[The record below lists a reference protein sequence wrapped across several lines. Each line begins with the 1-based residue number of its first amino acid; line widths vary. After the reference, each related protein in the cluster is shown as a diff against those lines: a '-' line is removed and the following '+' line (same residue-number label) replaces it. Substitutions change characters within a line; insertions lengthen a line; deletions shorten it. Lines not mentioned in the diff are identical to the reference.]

1 MRMDFRRPVWKRVW
15 KMTFFWSEVGSGFGE
30 LGSTTP
36 PRIPK
41 STLGIELKV
50 LCYTE
55 PESGLMGGEP
65 KGWGPLNFQIDCHI
79 LIYYCILMV
88 WNRKQKKS

>member
-1 MRMDFRRPVWKRVW
+1 
-15 KMTFFWSEVGSGFGE
+15 MTFFWSEVGSGFGE
-30 LGSTTP
+30 LGSTAP

-65 KGWGPLNFQIDCHI
+65 KG
-79 LIYYCILMV
+79 
-88 WNRKQKKS
+88 